1 MVARATKGSA
11 DLTRKEIKEGSHI
24 LLEKL
29 RKYKPKIAVFN
40 GKLIYEVFSGK
51 KEFGFGRQP
60 NLVDGTNTYMWVMPS
75 SSARCAQLPRAADKV
90 PYYAALKKFRDYLNG
105 TIPHLDESDIVF
117 ADSKLKKKDH
127 EAIEDKKPLFDESPD
142 GENRITEINGALVK
156 QESGLIPGKK
166 KRGRPKKIKNPE
178 DQPPPDPEKLDAN
191 GEVIKKRR
199 GRPKKIHQQQKQ
211 LERENREREQQQQQ
225 QQQQHQAMGHL
236 NDGYG
241 NAVSNCF
248 SPPLMSP
255 PKAFPHMA
263 PYPQPPMNDGFYGQ
277 GMNDNSPYNMS
288 AKQSPVHMHYSQSP
302 KSSQSMSLSFTHSD
316 LSSEINTGIS
326 SENNLEPS
334 PLTSPSVE
342 HPDFEPPTSMS
353 QQNMGNEHRQY
364 NPAGGPDPNGHHGS
378 PGTPSHNS
386 YANYM
391 GYHEQ
396 TPEAHNPHPH
406 QTTSTPLSQTAE
418 DHSRHSHPTPPHPHT
433 PTHTSMSPHHPHEQ
447 YGIKRNSG
455 QDVASKSLSDLESLV
470 DQIPSIADGGSQRL
484 QHSHPG
490 MPGDDALA
498 EKMDAHHQSY
508 MSGFGGMPTG
518 PTGMTNYSPP
528 LPPGGGIYPSS
539 LHHSPNDGV
548 YGSLYS
554 MNSRHHQE
562 SQQQQQQ
569 QQHQQ
574 QQQQQHSKSYTVEN
588 LASSNYTPSMN
599 HPGNS
604 YPNIIPGPH
613 YPVPMGSTNGYL
625 FGGLESS
632 LMQRTYGIGGM
643 SGMSGMH
650 PSAALGHPMAANPY
664 PYNGS
669 YSSSFD
675 AYPAPPAGI
684 HAPSANYPGYVGAA
698 GAAPTTTTTP
708 PSYLAPSHHR
718 PPVDLSYDGV

>member
-1 MVARATKGSA
+1 
-11 DLTRKEIKEGSHI
+11 
-24 LLEKL
+24 
-29 RKYKPKIAVFN
+29 
-40 GKLIYEVFSGK
+40 
-51 KEFGFGRQP
+51 
-60 NLVDGTNTYMWVMPS
+60 MWVMPS

-127 EAIEDKKPLFDESPD
+127 EAIEDKKPLYADDLPD

-156 QESGLIPGKK
+156 QDSGLIPGKK

-225 QQQQHQAMGHL
+225 QQHQAMGHL
-236 NDGYG
+236 NDYG

-255 PKAFPHMA
+255 PKAFAHMA

-288 AKQSPVHMHYSQSP
+288 AKQSPVHMHYTQSP

-353 QQNMGNEHRQY
+353 QQNMGNDHRQY
-364 NPAGGPDPNGHHGS
+364 NPAGGPDPTGHHGS
-378 PGTPSHNS
+378 PGTPSHNA

-391 GYHEQ
+391 GYHDQ

-406 QTTSTPLSQTAE
+406 QTTPTPLSQTAE
-418 DHSRHSHPTPPHPHT
+418 DHSHHSHPTPPHPHT

-508 MSGFGGMPTG
+508 MSGFGGMPAG
-518 PTGMTNYSPP
+518 PTGMSNYSPP

-548 YGSLYS
+548 YGSLYG
-554 MNSRHHQE
+554 MNGRHHQE
-562 SQQQQQQ
+562 SQQQQQQQQ

-675 AYPAPPAGI
+675 AYPAPPAAI

-698 GAAPTTTTTP
+698 GAAPTTTTSS
-708 PSYLAPSHHR
+708 SYLAPSHHR
-718 PPVDLSYDGV
+718 PPVDLSYDGVW

>member
-1 MVARATKGSA
+1 
-11 DLTRKEIKEGSHI
+11 
-24 LLEKL
+24 
-29 RKYKPKIAVFN
+29 
-40 GKLIYEVFSGK
+40 
-51 KEFGFGRQP
+51 
-60 NLVDGTNTYMWVMPS
+60 MWVMPS

-105 TIPHLDESDIVF
+105 TISHLDESDIVF
-117 ADSKLKKKDH
+117 ADSKLKKKEQ
-127 EAIEDKKPLFDESPD
+127 EAIEDKKPIFADDLPD
-142 GENRITEINGALVK
+142 GESRITEINGMGIK
-156 QESGLIPGKK
+156 QESGMIPGKK

-225 QQQQHQAMGHL
+225 QQHQAMGHL
-236 NDGYG
+236 NDYG
-241 NAVSNCF
+241 NVSNCF

-263 PYPQPPMNDGFYGQ
+263 PYPQPPMNDGFFGQ

-288 AKQSPVHMHYSQSP
+288 AKQSPVHLQHYSQSP
-302 KSSQSMSLSFTHSD
+302 KSMSLSFTHSD
-316 LSSEINTGIS
+316 LSSEINTAIS

-353 QQNMGNEHRQY
+353 QQNMGNDHRQY
-364 NPAGGPDPNGHHGS
+364 NPAGGPDPTGHHGS

-391 GYHEQ
+391 SYHEQ
-396 TPEAHNPHPH
+396 TPDAHNPHPH
-406 QTTSTPLSQTAE
+406 QTTPTPLSQTAE
-418 DHSRHSHPTPPHPHT
+418 EHSHHSHPTPPHHPHT

-490 MPGDDALA
+490 MPGDDSLA

-508 MSGFGGMPTG
+508 MSGFGGMPAG

-539 LHHSPNDGV
+539 LHHSPTDAG
-548 YGSLYS
+548 YGGIYG
-554 MNSRHHQE
+554 MNGRHHQD

-569 QQHQQ
+569 QQQHQQQQQQ

-599 HPGNS
+599 HSHPGNS
-604 YPNIIPGPH
+604 YPNIIPGH

-625 FGGLESS
+625 FGGIDAASS

-643 SGMSGMH
+643 SSMGGMH
-650 PSAALGHPMAANPY
+650 PSAALGHPITANPY

-675 AYPAPPAGI
+675 AYPAPPTGI
-684 HAPSANYPGYVGAA
+684 HAPSANYPGYVGTA
-698 GAAPTTTTTP
+698 GAAPSTTTTP